1 MFCAAVHIEL
11 REHGRATRKDL
22 GKVHLL
28 PPETRMVVRRA
39 DSLRDFHK
47 AKTQTEAVKQL
58 DVGQVPV
65 PLAET

>member
-1 MFCAAVHIEL
+1 
-11 REHGRATRKDL
+11 
-22 GKVHLL
+22 
-28 PPETRMVVRRA
+28 VRHA